1 MTWTE
6 KDIPDLSGRT
16 AVVTGGN
23 GGLGYQTALALAGA
37 GAHVV
42 VAARDPEKTAA
53 ATARIRERYPA
64 ASLEVVPLD
73 LGDLSVVSTAADAV
87 LAAHERIDLL
97 VNNAGVMAMPQRT
110 TADGFEMQ
118 LGVDHL
124 GHWAF
129 TAHLLPGAAA
139 RPRGPGGD
147 GDQHRPVH
155 GRPAGPGRP
164 AHDGGSTGRGA
175 PTRGPRWPTTTSGWA
190 CSSSS
195 RGPGVAAASLIAHP
209 GLSNT
214 DLQAR
219 TVREG
224 GGGWVGRGRAR
235 DDGAVGHDARSRAPG
250 RSCGRPPTRR
260 RSGGELYAP
269 RFGSHGP
276 AGAAPDPAPVRPA
289 EADRRPVG
297 GLRARDR
304 HPPGSCRPPGASGG
318 RRARAARGRAARC
331 RGPPARRRRR
341 TPTTPRCGGRRGGT
355 RPAAPRRRSGRP
367 TA

>member
-23 GGLGYQTALALAGA
+23 GGLGFQTALALAGA

-42 VAARDPEKTAA
+42 VAARDPEKTSA

-73 LGDLSVVSTAADAV
+73 LGELSVVSSAADAV
-87 LAAHERIDLL
+87 LAAHERVDLL

-124 GHWAF
+124 GHWAL
-129 TAHLLPGAAA
+129 TAHLLPALLRAPAA
-139 RPRGPGGD
+139 RVVTVTSTARFMGGPLD
-147 GDQHRPVH
+147 
-155 GRPAGPGRP
+155 PADPHMTRKYR
-164 AHDGGSTGRGA
+164 AWGSYARAKMANYHFGLGLQQRFA
-175 PTRGPRWPTTTSGWA
+175 RA
-190 CSSSS
+190 
-195 RGPGVAAASLIAHP
+195 GVAASSLVAHP

-219 TVREG
+219 SVREG
-224 GGGWVGRGRAR
+224 GAGWVGAFFETLT
-235 DDGAVGHDARSRAPG
+235 ARSGMTPFEGARPQLRAATDPAAA
-250 RSCGRPPTRR
+250 
-260 RSGGELYAP
+260 GGELYAP

-276 AGAAPDPAPVRPA
+276 PVRRPIL
-289 EADRRPVG
+289 RRYDLQKQIDVLWTVSERET
-297 GLRARDR
+297 GL
-304 HPPGSCRPPGASGG
+304 PLEV
-318 RRARAARGRAARC
+318 
-331 RGPPARRRRR
+331 PPA
-341 TPTTPRCGGRRGGT
+341 
-355 RPAAPRRRSGRP
+355 
-367 TA
+367 